1 MSLPAR
7 ILFIAVYLLVSVGI
21 VMTYSASSVYAE
33 QVYGNSMYF
42 LIRQLIFVIIG
53 TFFMIMTAMS
63 PVQFWKK
70 HSREVILFAILMMIL
85 VFLPGVGREA
95 GGARRWI
102 RLGPGVNFQ
111 PVEFAK
117 IAACIYL
124 SDYMTRKI
132 KIIKQGSLPIL
143 IPPMILIGTVCGLS
157 LLQPDLGSAVIIFL
171 VTSVLV
177 FMAGIRIRY
186 VFMALSALIPVF
198 YILVAR
204 VPYRLSRVTAYLN
217 PWEDPQG
224 SGFQII
230 QSFLAFGMG
239 GIKGVGL
246 GQSTQKLFYLPS
258 SYNDFIFSVIGE
270 ELGLIGML
278 FVMLLYG
285 VVFICGIRM
294 AERAKNDHEKMMTTS
309 LILLIL
315 FQALI
320 NMLVA
325 TGLIPTKGLPLPFVS
340 YGGTSIVFNLMAVG
354 FLLSLDRASYQRRS
368 S

>member
-1 MSLPAR
+1 MSLPSR
-7 ILFIAVYLLVSVGI
+7 ILFVAVYLLVSVGI

-53 TFFMIMTAMS
+53 TFFMILTAMS
-63 PVQFWKK
+63 PISFWKK
-70 HSREVILFAILMMIL
+70 HSREVILFAILMMML
-85 VFLPGVGREA
+85 VFLPGIGREA
-95 GGARRWI
+95 GGARRWVN
-102 RLGPGVNFQ
+102 LGPVNFQ

-143 IPPMILIGTVCGLS
+143 FPPMLLIGGVCALS

-171 VTSVLV
+171 VMSVLV
-177 FMAGIRIRY
+177 FMAGIKLRY
-186 VFMALSALIPVF
+186 VFMGLSALIPVF
-198 YILVAR
+198 YVLVAR

-217 PWEDPQG
+217 PWDDPQG

-278 FVMLLYG
+278 FVMMLYG
-285 VVFICGIRM
+285 TIFICGIRM
-294 AERAKNDHEKMMTTS
+294 AENARNDHERLLTTS

-354 FLLSLDRASYQRRS
+354 FLMSLDRSTHQRRS
-368 S
+368 A

>member
-1 MSLPAR
+1 MSFPAR
-7 ILFIAVYLLVSVGI
+7 VLFIAVYLLVSVGI
-21 VMTYSASSVYAE
+21 VMTYSASAVYAE
-33 QVYGNSMYF
+33 QIYGNSMYF

-53 TFFMIMTAMS
+53 TFFMILTAMS
-63 PVQFWKK
+63 SVHFWKK

-85 VFLPGVGREA
+85 VFVPGVGREA
-95 GGARRWI
+95 GGAQRWI
-102 RLGPGVNFQ
+102 RLGAGINFQ

-117 IAACIYL
+117 IAVCIYL

-132 KIIKQGSLPIL
+132 KVIKQGSLPIL
-143 IPPMILIGTVCGLS
+143 IPPMILIGGVCGLS
-157 LLQPDLGSAVIIFL
+157 LLQPDLGSTVIILL
-171 VTSVLV
+171 VTSILI
-177 FMAGIRIRY
+177 FMAGIKMRY
-186 VFMALSALIPVF
+186 VFIAFSAMIPVF
-198 YILVAR
+198 YMLVAR
-204 VPYRLSRVTAYLN
+204 VPYRMSRITAYLN

-278 FVMLLYG
+278 FVLTLYA
-285 VVFICGIRM
+285 VIFICGIQI
-294 AERAKNDHEKMMTTS
+294 AGRAKSDHEKMMTTA
-309 LILLIL
+309 LIMLIL

-320 NMLVA
+320 NVLVA

-354 FLLSLDRASYQRRS
+354 FLLCLDRASYQRRAF
-368 S
+368 

>member
-7 ILFIAVYLLVSVGI
+7 ILFVAVYLLVSVGI

-53 TFFMIMTAMS
+53 TFLMILTAMS
-63 PVQFWKK
+63 PISFWKK
-70 HSREVILFAILMMIL
+70 HSREVILFAILMMML
-85 VFLPGVGREA
+85 VFLPGIGREA
-95 GGARRWI
+95 GGARRWVN
-102 RLGPGVNFQ
+102 LGPVNFQ

-143 IPPMILIGTVCGLS
+143 IPPMLLIGGVCGLS

-171 VTSVLV
+171 VMSVLV
-177 FMAGIRIRY
+177 FMAGIKMTY
-186 VFMALSALIPVF
+186 VFLGLSALIPVF
-198 YILVAR
+198 YALVAR

-217 PWEDPQG
+217 PWDDPQG

-278 FVMLLYG
+278 FVMLLYA
-285 VVFICGIRM
+285 VIFVCGIRM
-294 AERAKNDHEKMMTTS
+294 AETARNDHERLLTTS

-354 FLLSLDRASYQRRS
+354 FLLSLDRSSHQRRS
-368 S
+368 A

>member
-1 MSLPAR
+1 MSLPSR
-7 ILFIAVYLLVSVGI
+7 ILFVAVYLLVSVGI

-53 TFFMIMTAMS
+53 TFFMILTAMS
-63 PVQFWKK
+63 PISFWKK
-70 HSREVILFAILMMIL
+70 HSREVILFAILMMMM
-85 VFLPGVGREA
+85 VFLPGIGREA

-102 RLGPGVNFQ
+102 NLGPVNFQ

-143 IPPMILIGTVCGLS
+143 IPPLLLIGGVCGLS

-171 VTSVLV
+171 VMSVLV
-177 FMAGIRIRY
+177 FMAGIKLRY
-186 VFMALSALIPVF
+186 VFLGLSALIPVF
-198 YILVAR
+198 YVLVAR

-217 PWEDPQG
+217 PWDDPQG

-278 FVMLLYG
+278 FVMFLYA
-285 VVFICGIRM
+285 VIFVCGIRM
-294 AERAKNDHEKMMTTS
+294 AENARNDHERLLTTS

-354 FLLSLDRASYQRRS
+354 FLMSLDRSSHQRRS
-368 S
+368 A